1 MKYLFLWG
9 FLCVNLESKIG
20 IPPVFDHW
28 ATKLYWKHRS
38 LLEFHHCKENQTHK
52 HMSYHPTRGISPIH
66 ALIPPT
72 SFSNLTKISFRNPVS
87 VISQKCSGYRTL
99 TLFLPPWLVT
109 SSSQP
114 RRWGEGSHGSPGS
127 SLGPHFGAL
136 SVDQCSLTEMRALWP
151 WSCGAQWKCQTL
163 VMLGKNLKSN
173 WVRILISKW
182 REWSFSKESSVF
194 ALISLLHQ

>member
-114 RRWGEGSHGSPGS
+114 RRWGEGSHGSDFTCQKGRETRIGREVIDIVTLPGDP
-127 SLGPHFGAL
+127 GVVTTEDYL
-136 SVDQCSLTEMRALWP
+136 SFP
-151 WSCGAQWKCQTL
+151 
-163 VMLGKNLKSN
+163 
-173 WVRILISKW
+173 
-182 REWSFSKESSVF
+182 
-194 ALISLLHQ
+194 